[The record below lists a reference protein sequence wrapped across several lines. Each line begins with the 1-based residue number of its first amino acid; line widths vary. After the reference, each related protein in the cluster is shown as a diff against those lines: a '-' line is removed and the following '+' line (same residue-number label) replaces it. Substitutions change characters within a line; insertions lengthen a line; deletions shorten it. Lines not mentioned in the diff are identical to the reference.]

1 MNKDNIQ
8 QNIPEDYNAL
18 RSLYLLT
25 SEENRR
31 LKQLLAHHHISY
43 TANCEES
50 PPAHRLVKEATP
62 EPKDVS
68 SSAVKPAITA
78 QSLTKRSPLNERIA
92 LFMSLFRGRSDVYAR
107 QWRGKNG
114 KIGYSPAC
122 RNEWKRGVCLKPNAK
137 CADCVHAD
145 YYSYSV
151 DAVSGHLSGQEVLG
165 IYLLLLDDTCYLL
178 AIDFDEAT
186 WKRDAIAFRQTC
198 KNSKIPCAVEISRS
212 GNGAHVWFFFEEAIQ
227 AEHAR
232 RFASLLLTQSM
243 RDNAQLNFR
252 SYDRMFPNQDT
263 LPKGGFGNLI
273 ALPFQRDAYQNGGSV
288 FVDDDLV
295 PYPDQWTYLSSV
307 TRIHP
312 SEIDEWIKQQH
323 IPALGDLRR
332 EDGLEV
338 SSLNSSL
345 VKQSALA
352 FPPLLHCI
360 KSDRL
365 YISANGL
372 SQKAQNRI
380 KRLAAFANPQFY
392 KAQAIRMPVWNIP
405 RVICCAEYEDNW
417 LCLPRGCANA
427 LCDLVAVA
435 SSKIVWSDERWSG
448 RPIDVNFCGMLR
460 EEQQSAF
467 DALMEHE
474 EGVLSATTAFGKT
487 VIGAALIGA
496 RKTNTLILVHRAQL
510 MHQWKERLSEFLQIR
525 EVLPELPKKR
535 GRQKRRDVV
544 GIFGGGNDT
553 RGGIIDIALFQS
565 MGKMDEIKPW
575 IGKYGMVIVDECHHV
590 PAVSF
595 EQVMKKVSARYVYGL
610 TATPKRQDGHHPILE
625 MYLGPIRYHVDAKAQ
640 AARRP
645 FAHLMIPRFTGTR
658 FQLQIEE
665 RMPGISQLYNQIVT
679 DDLRNH
685 MIIDDVLN
693 CVKEGRNC
701 LVLSER
707 KQHVVWLSE
716 QLGKQLDNVI
726 TLMGSRNQRNTPC
739 QLEALKRIPSS
750 TPLIVCATGKYIGEG
765 FDEPCLDT
773 LFLTMPISW
782 QGTLAQ
788 YVGRLHRLHEGKREV
803 RVYDYIDTH
812 AEMLE
817 RMYHRRLKGYAA
829 IGYQVL
835 ADAQDMTVSGDIIYN
850 QDSFQ
855 RPFLS
860 DLAAARGSIVIV
872 SPFATLRR
880 VCWFETILS
889 DAIKRSVSVTVCTRP
904 SSAFQGR
911 NQAASDAAIRKLNS
925 IGVQVICAES
935 IHQKFAIIDERIVW
949 YGSVNLLSF
958 GVSQESMMRIISGS
972 VARALKTSMGYD
984 LRL

>member
-1 MNKDNIQ
+1 MHKDDAQ
-8 QNIPEDYNAL
+8 QNIPQDYNAL

-25 SEENRR
+25 REENRR

-43 TANCEES
+43 TANYEES
-50 PPAHRLVKEATP
+50 PPAYRLVEEATP
-62 EPKDVS
+62 EPQDVS
-68 SSAVKPAITA
+68 SSAIKLARTA

-92 LFMSLFRGRSDVYAR
+92 LFISLFRGRSDVYAR
-107 QWRGKNG
+107 QWRGRDG

-122 RNEWKRGVCLKPNAK
+122 RNEWKRGACLKPKAK

-145 YYSYSV
+145 YYPYNA
-151 DAVSGHLSGQEVLG
+151 DAVFSHLSGQEVLG
-165 IYLLLLDDTCYLL
+165 IYPLLLDDTCYLI

-186 WKRDAIAFRQTC
+186 WKRDAIAFRRTYE
-198 KNSKIPCAVEISRS
+198 NSKIPCAVEISRS
-212 GNGAHVWFFFEEAIQ
+212 GNGAHVWFFFEEAMQ

-232 RFASLLLTQSM
+232 KFASLLLTQSM

-263 LPKGGFGNLI
+263 LPRGGFGNLI

-288 FVDDDLV
+288 FVDDDLA

-307 TRIHP
+307 ARIPP
-312 SEIDEWIKQQH
+312 SGIDEWIKRQH

-332 EDGLEV
+332 EDGSEA
-338 SSLNSSL
+338 SSLNPSL
-345 VKQSALA
+345 VAQSALG

-365 YISANGL
+365 YIPADGL
-372 SQKAQNRI
+372 PQKVQNQI

-392 KAQAIRMPVWNIP
+392 KAQAIRMPIWNIP
-405 RVICCAEYEDNW
+405 RVICCAEYEDDW

-427 LCDLVAVA
+427 LCDLAGAA
-435 SSKIVWSDERWSG
+435 SSKIVWSDERYSG
-448 RPIDVNFCGMLR
+448 RPIDVDFCGTLR

-487 VIGAALIGA
+487 VISAALIGA
-496 RKTNTLILVHRAQL
+496 RKTNTLILVHRTQL

-525 EVLPELPKKR
+525 EVLPELPKRR
-535 GRQKRRDVV
+535 GRQKRRDII
-544 GIFGGGNDT
+544 GIFGGGKDT
-553 RGGIIDIALFQS
+553 RSGIIDIALFQS
-565 MGKMDEIKPW
+565 MGKADEIKPW
-575 IGKYGMVIVDECHHV
+575 LGKYGMVIVDECHHV

-658 FQLQIEE
+658 FQLQAED
-665 RMPGISQLYNQIVT
+665 RMPSISQLYNQIAS

-685 MIIDDVLN
+685 MIVDDVLN
-693 CVKEGRNC
+693 CAKEGRNC

-716 QLGKQLDNVI
+716 QLGKQMDSVI
-726 TLMGSRNQRNTPC
+726 ILMGGRNQKNSPC

-765 FDEPCLDT
+765 FDEPRLDT

-803 RVYDYIDTH
+803 RVYDYIDSH

-817 RMYHRRLKGYAA
+817 RMYHKRLKGYAA

-835 ADAQDMTVSGDIIYN
+835 ADAQDMTVGGDIIYN

-860 DLAAARGSIVIV
+860 DLASARESIIIV

-880 VCWFETILS
+880 ACWLETALS
-889 DAIKRSVSVTVCTRP
+889 DTIKRSVSVTVCTRP

-911 NQAASDAAIRKLNS
+911 SQAASDAAIRKLIS
-925 IGVQVICAES
+925 IGVQVICAEG
-935 IHQKFAIIDERIVW
+935 IHQKFSIIDERVVW

-958 GVSQESMMRIISGS
+958 GASQESMMRIISGS
-972 VARALKTSMGYD
+972 VARALKTSMEFD
-984 LRL
+984 L

>member
-1 MNKDNIQ
+1 MHKDDAQ
-8 QNIPEDYNAL
+8 QNIPQDYNAL

-25 SEENRR
+25 REENRR

-43 TANCEES
+43 TANYEES
-50 PPAHRLVKEATP
+50 PPAYRLVEEATP
-62 EPKDVS
+62 EPQDVS
-68 SSAVKPAITA
+68 SSAIKLARTA

-92 LFMSLFRGRSDVYAR
+92 LFISLFRGRSDVYAR
-107 QWRGKNG
+107 QWRGRDG

-122 RNEWKRGVCLKPNAK
+122 RNEWKRGACLKPKAK

-145 YYSYSV
+145 YYPYNA
-151 DAVSGHLSGQEVLG
+151 DAVFSHLSGQEVLG
-165 IYLLLLDDTCYLL
+165 IYPLLLDDTCYLI

-186 WKRDAIAFRQTC
+186 WKRDAIAFRRTYE
-198 KNSKIPCAVEISRS
+198 NSKIPCAVEISRS
-212 GNGAHVWFFFEEAIQ
+212 GNGAHVWFFFEEAMQ

-232 RFASLLLTQSM
+232 KFASLLLTQSM

-263 LPKGGFGNLI
+263 LPRGGFGNLI

-307 TRIHP
+307 ARIPP
-312 SEIDEWIKQQH
+312 SGIDEWIKRQH

-332 EDGLEV
+332 EDGLEA
-338 SSLNSSL
+338 SSLNPSL
-345 VKQSALA
+345 VAQSALG

-365 YISANGL
+365 YIPADGL
-372 SQKAQNRI
+372 PQKAQSQI

-392 KAQAIRMPVWNIP
+392 KAQAIRMPIWNIP
-405 RVICCAEYEDNW
+405 RVICCAEYEDDW

-427 LCDLVAVA
+427 LCDLAGAA
-435 SSKIVWSDERWSG
+435 SSKIVWSDERYSG
-448 RPIDVNFCGMLR
+448 RPIDVDFCGTLR

-496 RKTNTLILVHRAQL
+496 RKTNTLILVHRTQL

-525 EVLPELPKKR
+525 EVLPELPKRR
-535 GRQKRRDVV
+535 GRQKRRDII
-544 GIFGGGNDT
+544 GIFGGGKDT
-553 RGGIIDIALFQS
+553 RSGIIDIALFQS
-565 MGKMDEIKPW
+565 MGKADEIKPW
-575 IGKYGMVIVDECHHV
+575 LGKYGMVIVDECHHV

-658 FQLQIEE
+658 FQLQAED
-665 RMPGISQLYNQIVT
+665 RMPSISQLYNQIAS

-685 MIIDDVLN
+685 MIVDDVLN
-693 CVKEGRNC
+693 CAKEGRNC

-716 QLGKQLDNVI
+716 QLGKQMDSVI
-726 TLMGSRNQRNTPC
+726 ILMGGRNQKNSPC

-765 FDEPCLDT
+765 FDEPRLDT

-803 RVYDYIDTH
+803 RVYDYIDSH

-817 RMYHRRLKGYAA
+817 RMYHKRLKGYAA

-835 ADAQDMTVSGDIIYN
+835 ADAQDMTVGGDIIYN

-860 DLAAARGSIVIV
+860 DLAYARENIIIV

-880 VCWFETILS
+880 ACWLETALS
-889 DAIKRSVSVTVCTRP
+889 DTIKRSVSVTVCTRP

-911 NQAASDAAIRKLNS
+911 SQAASDAAIRKLIS
-925 IGVQVICAES
+925 IGVQVICAEG
-935 IHQKFAIIDERIVW
+935 IHQKFSIIDERVVW

-958 GVSQESMMRIISGS
+958 GASQESMMRIISGS
-972 VARALKTSMGYD
+972 VARALKTSMEFD
-984 LRL
+984 L